1 VRAWITPEPID
12 PVDVLDAVG
21 SDADGAAVLFLGTV
35 RNENDGRTV
44 SGLRYEAYLEMAE
57 NVLAEIAAE
66 AESRWSTDRIAA
78 VHRVGELAIGDVS
91 VAVAVSTAHRAE
103 AFDAARYVIEQLKV
117 RLPVWKHEHYV
128 TGETAWVGSE
138 IPASSMDV

>member
-1 VRAWITPEPID
+1 
-12 PVDVLDAVG
+12 
-21 SDADGAAVLFLGTV
+21 
-35 RNENDGRTV
+35 
-44 SGLRYEAYLEMAE
+44 
-57 NVLAEIAAE
+57 
-66 AESRWSTDRIAA
+66 
-78 VHRVGELAIGDVS
+78 VGELAIGEVS